1 LKIISLGF
9 LARKKDELATKP
21 SPLSA
26 PMAADRSRPAHTEAD
41 QRIIDN
47 LAVIGA
53 YPDSP
58 SALHDYARLH
68 HAAPDRE
75 LYVAHTDRAELD
87 ITERRW
93 LGIRRSA

>member
-1 LKIISLGF
+1 
-9 LARKKDELATKP
+9 
-21 SPLSA
+21 
-26 PMAADRSRPAHTEAD
+26 MNWQQSRFHYPHQWLLIEALQAHTETD

-53 YPDSP
+53 YPDSAT
-58 SALHDYARLH
+58 ALHDYARLH

-87 ITERRW
+87 ITERCW
-93 LGIRRSA
+93 LGIRQSA